1 MHHVSPRPSSSSS
14 LSRVACALA
23 SALVLTGVAASA
35 WAEGGSVIY
44 SYESVEVGD
53 TVDWVL
59 VPRSAT
65 KALGGTVSKSK
76 VIGGFDELKRLK
88 RSTYGN
94 SSIQVSGRMPNPK
107 VTIKVDP
114 KYAAYALIIMAESVY
129 TLSEL
134 GVDGVSFPGYA
145 EGVMKREDIPFS
157 VYTLTVPLWKALPVR
172 DLGPM
177 QVMLPSGRTMD
188 GQEFEKKWKAR
199 DKELTQGLYS
209 YLDAKQPYTIN
220 SVLAL
225 LPQLKIPYT
234 DCVTPLLTH
243 KNLSV
248 RQTALKALES
258 EEKDASVLKAVAKMV
273 DDEKDPAL
281 ARAAATWLGKSRDKR
296 YSVSEQFYL
305 LSKGSDKEA
314 AQAAT
319 ALVTYGK
326 DERVVPVLE
335 AQLLNPKAP
344 VALAAASSMS
354 KMGAGKQLVEALKN
368 NKIAASVREEIARGL
383 SEEKSTGSRRAG
395 LLYLASN
402 AQERES
408 VRSIEQLTKLKDEAA
423 RKDVEQMLT
432 SSVEYRRAAAAQAL
446 LDLRDPASLPGIANA
461 IKSLKG
467 DDVTRLDDIGSTITA
482 SQSLKAVLEQ
492 TKSRDKTLQR
502 MAYRAVGEQAAKER
516 NNKGV
521 FDVLKAGVQNNDPLI
536 RGAAARAMGA
546 FATKDAAQALAPLQK
561 DKSADVR
568 RDVAV
573 ALGSFKNG
581 EMVEVLV
588 SYLDDSSD
596 EVQAAAIDALGERNE
611 ALAWDKIK
619 GMIGSKSARVR
630 AAAIRGLSA
639 LVSRSDQTGVN
650 EVISKLSGSVADSD
664 VMVRKEALRQLG
676 SFKNETAVA
685 SIAAQ
690 LNATEEDVRV
700 IAFRALGRTGHFS
713 AGELAATGVD
723 DASLKVRREAL
734 ISVGELKASGAKGAL
749 KQRLKVEK
757 DAEIK
762 ALIEQTLKKI

>member
-1 MHHVSPRPSSSSS
+1 MYPMFSRTSTSS

-23 SALVLTGVAASA
+23 SALLLTSVAASA

-76 VIGGFDELKRLK
+76 VIRGFDELKRLK

-107 VTIKVDP
+107 VTINVDP

-134 GVDGVSFPGYA
+134 GVPGVSFPGYA
-145 EGVMKREDIPFS
+145 EGLMKREDIPFS

-177 QVMLPSGRTMD
+177 QVALPSGRTMD
-188 GQEFEKKWKAR
+188 GEEFKKKWKAK
-199 DKELTQGLYS
+199 DKALMQGLYS

-225 LPQLKIPYT
+225 LPKLNVSYT
-234 DCVTPLLTH
+234 SRVTPLLTH
-243 KNLSV
+243 KNLGV
-248 RQTALKALES
+248 RQTALKTLEAKA
-258 EEKDASVLKAVAKMV
+258 KDDSVLKAVAKMV
-273 DDEKDPAL
+273 EVEKDPAL
-281 ARAAATWLGKSRDKR
+281 ARAAAQWLGKSRNKR

-305 LSKGSDKEA
+305 LSKGSESEA
-314 AQAAT
+314 AKAAG
-319 ALVTYGK
+319 ALVSYRK
-326 DERVVPVLE
+326 DERVVPVLN
-335 AQLLNPKAP
+335 AQLVNPKAS
-344 VALAAASSMS
+344 VALAAASSMT
-354 KMGAGKQLVEALKN
+354 KMGADKQLIAALKN
-368 NKIAASVREEIARGL
+368 DKVAAPVRSEIARGL
-383 SEEKSTGSRRAG
+383 SKDKAASTKRAG
-395 LLYLASN
+395 LLYLATN
-402 AQERES
+402 APERES
-408 VRSIEQLTKLKDEAA
+408 VRSILQLTTIKDATA
-423 RKDVEQMLT
+423 RKDVEALLV
-432 SSVEYRRAAAAQAL
+432 SPVAYRRVAAAQAL
-446 LDLRDPASLPGIANA
+446 RDLRDPASLPGIAKA

-482 SQSLKAVLEQ
+482 SQPLKVVLEQ
-492 TKSRDKTLQR
+492 TKSKSKTLQR

-516 NNKGV
+516 NNKSV
-521 FDVLKAGVQNNDPLI
+521 FEVLKTGVKNRDPLI

-581 EMVEVLV
+581 EMVNVLV
-588 SYLDDSSD
+588 SYLDDPSD
-596 EVQAAAIDALGERNE
+596 EVKAAAIDALGARSE

-619 GMIGSKSARVR
+619 GMIESKNARVR

-676 SFKNETAVA
+676 SFKSETAVA

-690 LNATEEDVRV
+690 LNATEEDVRI

-713 AGELAATGVD
+713 AGELAGTGVD

-734 ISVGELKASGAKGAL
+734 ISVGKLKASSAKGAL
-749 KQRLKVEK
+749 QERLKVEK